1 MYRHTLAL
9 IALLAA
15 SAAMAHDGHHHHASS
30 QPAAASTNPASAAGP
45 ALDDV
50 SIQDCW
56 IRNMPA
62 GLPSGGYFVVRNSG
76 ATAVRLTGVSS
87 PAYGMTMLHQTRTQG
102 GMARMEHVDVVEVPG
117 HGELV
122 FKPGS
127 YHAMLEQPTSELAVG
142 QSVPLT
148 FQFQGGGHVQ
158 AQCELRPASSTSA
171 H

>member
-9 IALLAA
+9 TVLLAA
-15 SAAMAHDGHHHHASS
+15 SAASAHEGHHHPASP
-30 QPAAASTNPASAAGP
+30 QTAPANPASTSTP
-45 ALDDV
+45 ALDEV
-50 SIQDCW
+50 SVQDCW

-62 GLPSGGYFVVRNSG
+62 GLPSGGYFVLRNSG
-76 ATAVRLTGVSS
+76 AAAVALTGVSS

-102 GMARMEHVDVVEVPG
+102 GMARMEHVDAVEVPAQ
-117 HGELV
+117 GELV

-127 YHAMLEQPTSELAVG
+127 YHAMLEKPASGLSVG
-142 QSVPLT
+142 QSVPLS

-158 AQCELRPASSTSA
+158 AQCELRPASATSA